1 MLLEEELVF
10 LATLQRF
17 AFLVDGL
24 VGQAE
29 VVANDL
35 RPGGDQDG
43 RSNRLFAQIVM
54 NNETDQTRTRQ
65 WVAVFGGSQL
75 SNTCTNANKLVC

>member
-10 LATLQRF
+10 LAALERF

-24 VGQAE
+24 IGQTE
-29 VVANDL
+29 VVADDL

-43 RSNRLFAQIVM
+43 CSNRLFAQVM
-54 NNETDQTRTRQ
+54 VNNKTDQTRTWQ
-65 WVAVFGGSQL
+65 WMAVFGGSQL
-75 SNTCTNANKLVC
+75 SNTFF